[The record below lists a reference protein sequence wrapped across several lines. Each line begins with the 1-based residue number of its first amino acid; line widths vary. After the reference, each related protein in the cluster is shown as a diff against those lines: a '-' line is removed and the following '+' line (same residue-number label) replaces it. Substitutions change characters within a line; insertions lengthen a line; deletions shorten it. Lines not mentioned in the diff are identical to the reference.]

1 LESEGKA
8 VLRNVASIGANAFDS
23 RLGDAPV
30 SVKTR
35 HQPYIIE
42 RFTNPA
48 SVGGAPVLRLNKL
61 IVSVLWAVLWL
72 GPSSSCTAPSAKP
85 ETTPAP
91 ITDYI
96 AKSWDVLTRS
106 MNDCVTITDP
116 KLATKA
122 VLYTPADFPITPQL
136 HDLEKRCSVVIRPLP
151 KVITS
156 AADIDTNSF
165 DPQGLLYLPEKYVV
179 PGGRFNEMYGWDSY
193 FIIRG
198 LIRDDR
204 LDLARDIVENF
215 FFEIDHYGGVLNAN
229 RTYYLSRS
237 QQPFLSS
244 MIIAIYHAEKQ
255 AGHEDRAWLQRAY
268 EYARR
273 DHHMWLRP
281 ELLAGDTGLSRYFDF
296 GNGPAPE
303 SLKDEVDHYRQVAG
317 YFVNQPD
324 QSAGRIDQ
332 RDPGQTRELG
342 PGKIYSLRLCDV
354 HGTTPAD
361 CDELRELTL
370 SQDFY
375 KGDRAMRESGFDIS
389 FRFGPFG
396 AATHHYAAVC
406 LNSLLYKVELD
417 LAEMSDILD
426 HQSDALSWRHQ
437 ASARRDAINKYLW
450 NAAQGEF
457 FDYDFMNQTQSTYQ
471 YLTTFYPLWTGLA
484 TPQQASAVEAKLKV
498 FERPGGAMMSPY
510 ETGAQW
516 DAPYAWAP
524 LQMIVVDGLR
534 RYGFDDDAD
543 RISFEFAG
551 TVAENYQ
558 KQGYI
563 VEKYNAE
570 TRSTDTAVTIGY
582 QINVVGFGW
591 TNAAY
596 LEFLSSLHGEKRAEL
611 QHIH

>member
-1 LESEGKA
+1 VLGLNKFA
-8 VLRNVASIGANAFDS
+8 VSILFVSISLCVSSSCSAQ
-23 RLGDAPV
+23 
-30 SVKTR
+30 SVKTG
-35 HQPYIIE
+35 
-42 RFTNPA
+42 T
-48 SVGGAPVLRLNKL
+48 V
-61 IVSVLWAVLWL
+61 
-72 GPSSSCTAPSAKP
+72 
-85 ETTPAP
+85 PAP

-96 AKSWDVLTRS
+96 ANGWNVLTRS
-106 MNDCVTITDP
+106 MNDCGTVTDSKVT
-116 KLATKA
+116 TKS
-122 VLYTPADFPITPQL
+122 VLYTPADFPITAQL
-136 HDLEKRCSVVIRPLP
+136 HELEKRCGVEIRPLP
-151 KVITS
+151 KMITS
-156 AADIDTNSF
+156 AADVDTNSF
-165 DPQGLLYLPEKYVV
+165 NPQGLLYLPEKYVV

-198 LIRDDR
+198 LLRDSR

-244 MIIAIYHAEKQ
+244 MILAVYHAEKQ
-255 AGHEDRAWLQRAY
+255 AGHEHRAWLQRAY
-268 EYARR
+268 DYARR
-273 DHHMWLRP
+273 DHQMWLRP

-317 YFVNQPD
+317 YFVDHPEE
-324 QSAGRIDQ
+324 SSGRLDE
-332 RDPGQTRELG
+332 RDPGQTTQLG
-342 PGKIYSLRLCDV
+342 PGKIYSLRLCDP
-354 HGTTPAD
+354 HGTSPGD
-361 CDELRELTL
+361 CDALKELTL

-406 LNSLLYKVELD
+406 LNSLLYKTELD
-417 LAEMSDILD
+417 LAEMSDALG
-426 HQSDALSWRHQ
+426 QTSDAESWRRQ

-450 NAAQGEF
+450 NEAKGEF
-457 FDYDFMNQTQSTYQ
+457 FDYDFMKHTQSTYQ
-471 YLTTFYPLWTGLA
+471 YLTTFYPLWTGVA

-498 FERPGGAMMSPY
+498 FEKPGGAMMSPY

-534 RYGFDDDAD
+534 RYGFDQDAD
-543 RISFEFAG
+543 RLSFEFAS
-551 TVAENYQ
+551 TVAENYD

-570 TRSTDTAVTIGY
+570 TRSSDTPVTIGY

-596 LEFLSSLHGEKRAEL
+596 LDFLSALHGEKRAEL
-611 QHIH
+611 ESIH

>member
-1 LESEGKA
+1 MLHK
-8 VLRNVASIGANAFDS
+8 
-23 RLGDAPV
+23 
-30 SVKTR
+30 
-35 HQPYIIE
+35 PYIIE
-42 RFTNPA
+42 PFTTPV
-48 SVGGAPVLRLNKL
+48 SVGGAPLLRRNKS
-61 IVSVLWAVLWL
+61 IVSALWL
-72 GPSSSCTAPSAKP
+72 ALLLSGSSSCTAQSAKP

-91 ITDYI
+91 IVDYI
-96 AKSWDVLTRS
+96 AKGWDVLTRS
-106 MNDCVTITDP
+106 MNDCDTITDP

-136 HDLEKRCSVVIRPLP
+136 HDLERRCGVEIRPLS

-156 AADIDTNSF
+156 AADVDTNSF
-165 DPQGLLYLPEKYVV
+165 NPQGLLYLPEKYVV

-198 LIRDDR
+198 LLRDGR

-237 QQPFLSS
+237 QQPFLTS
-244 MIIAIYHAEKQ
+244 MILAIYNAEKQ
-255 AGHEDRAWLQRAY
+255 AGHQDRAWIQRAY

-273 DHHMWLRP
+273 DHEMWLRP
-281 ELLAGDTGLSRYFDF
+281 ELLAGNTGLSRYFDF

-317 YFVNQPD
+317 YFLDHPD
-324 QSAGRIDQ
+324 QSVGRLDQ
-332 RDPGQTRELG
+332 RYPGQTRQLG
-342 PGKIYSLRLCDV
+342 PGRIYSLRLCNTT
-354 HGTTPAD
+354 GTTLTD
-361 CDELRELTL
+361 CDELKELTL
-370 SQDFY
+370 SEDFY

-417 LAEMSDILD
+417 LAEMSNILG
-426 HQSDALSWRHQ
+426 HKSDALSWQ
-437 ASARRDAINKYLW
+437 NKASARRDAINKYLW
-450 NAAQGEF
+450 NADKGEF
-457 FDYDFMNQTQSTYQ
+457 FDYDFTNHTQSTYQ

-484 TPQQASAVEAKLKV
+484 TPQQASAVEAKLNV
-498 FERPGGAMMSPY
+498 FEKPGGAMMSPY
-510 ETGAQW
+510 ESGAQW

-534 RYGFDDDAD
+534 RYRFDEDAD
-543 RISFEFAG
+543 RISFEFAT
-551 TVAENYQ
+551 TVAQNYE

-570 TRSTDTAVTIGY
+570 TRSTDTPVTIGY